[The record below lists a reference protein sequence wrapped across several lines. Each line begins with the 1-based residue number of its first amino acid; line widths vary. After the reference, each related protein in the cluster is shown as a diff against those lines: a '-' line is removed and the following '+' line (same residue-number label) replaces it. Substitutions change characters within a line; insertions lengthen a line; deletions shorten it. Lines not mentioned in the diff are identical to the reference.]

1 VLRYGRLETNMFGV
15 LHMPKA
21 FRLLAAVFG
30 LCSLLV
36 GRALAEA
43 APANDAVLRE
53 ARAILANLQSSHYS
67 HKTEVNSADG
77 SYAVDCSGL
86 VRLILKKAAP
96 GSLAQVPAEPRYPQP
111 RAVAFY
117 QAFVDAP
124 ESAENPGWQ
133 RIRTLVDCRP
143 GDLVAWRKAVIPEKG
158 ASGHVLILLEKPV
171 LESGGLYRVK
181 VMDSTSTP
189 HANDWRSE
197 GLTGVGVGTIWFS
210 VNASGEPTGVRWSDQ
225 KKSIHFQVGIGRALR

>member
-1 VLRYGRLETNMFGV
+1 
-15 LHMPKA
+15 
-21 FRLLAAVFG
+21 
-30 LCSLLV
+30 LV

-96 GSLAQVPAEPRYPQP
+96 ESLAHVVPEPRYPQP

-117 QAFVDAP
+117 QAFVRAP
-124 ESAENPGWQ
+124 ETPGISGWQ
-133 RIRTLVDCRP
+133 RVKSFADCRP
-143 GDLVAWRKAVIPEKG
+143 GDFVAWRKAVIPEKG
-158 ASGHVLILLEKPV
+158 TSGHVLIVLEKPDWV
-171 LESGGLYRVK
+171 GGSLYRVR
-181 VMDSTSTP
+181 VMDSASTP
-189 HANDWRSE
+189 HADDWRSE
-197 GLTGVGVGTIWFS
+197 GLTGVGVGTMWFS
-210 VNASGEPTGVRWSDQ
+210 VNENGEPTGVCWSDP
-225 KKSIHFQVGIGRALR
+225 KKPIHFEAEIARALH